1 MKSKKKLKEISFN
14 NYKKNSI
21 SFARDRGMQNKFPW
35 NKSKCFFIFIY
46 EKSERTDKNNKKKLV
61 IQF

>member
-1 MKSKKKLKEISFN
+1 MKSKKILKKFRSITT
-14 NYKKNSI
+14 KKNSI
-21 SFARDRGMQNKFPW
+21 AFARDHGMQNKLPW